1 MSKSDND
8 LNDLDGRL
16 KSEQSKQS
24 KGWAKSPW
32 FKLGIGLAVEISVV
46 AIVFFTPVRSWLG
59 LDNARTIMHNF
70 QGWRETLG
78 LFAPLAYIL
87 TYIAATVFAIPGTIL
102 TLTAGALFGA
112 IEGTI
117 WTVIGATLGATAAF
131 LVSRFMLGGAIAQ
144 WFGKGDRLSKLI
156 QGLEKNGFWFALSVR
171 LAPIFPFNAV
181 NYLFG
186 LTPIP
191 LKTYFLATLIGILP
205 GTLAYS
211 WLGHSGMDALTGK
224 PPWQLIAALFALA
237 ALSATPLILKQFN
250 SSKLN
255 NTPS

>member
-1 MSKSDND
+1 MSKSDID
-8 LNDLDGRL
+8 SGSELNSD
-16 KSEQSKQS
+16 QST
-24 KGWAKSPW
+24 GWAKNPW
-32 FKLGIGLAVEISVV
+32 LKLGIGLAVEITVV
-46 AIVFFTPVRSWLG
+46 GVVFFTPVRSWLG

-78 LFAPLAYIL
+78 LFAPVAYIL

-102 TLTAGALFGA
+102 TVTAGALFGA

-131 LVSRFMLGGAIAQ
+131 LVARFLLGSAIAQ
-144 WFGKGDRLSKLI
+144 RFSQGDRLSKLV
-156 QGLEKNGFWFALSVR
+156 QGLEENGFWFALSIR

-205 GTLAYS
+205 GTFAYS
-211 WLGHSGMDALTGK
+211 WLGYSGMDALTGK
-224 PPWQLIAALFALA
+224 PPWQLIAALFSLA
-237 ALSATPLILKQFN
+237 GLSATPLIIKQFN
-250 SSKLN
+250 SSKPN
-255 NTPS
+255 NTQS

>member
-8 LNDLDGRL
+8 SGSGLNSDQPTGW
-16 KSEQSKQS
+16 SKN
-24 KGWAKSPW
+24 PW
-32 FKLGIGLAVEISVV
+32 LKLGIGLAVEITVV
-46 AIVFFTPVRSWLG
+46 GVVFFTPVRSWLG

-78 LFAPLAYIL
+78 LFAPMAYIL
-87 TYIAATVFAIPGTIL
+87 TYIVATVFAIPGTIL
-102 TLTAGALFGA
+102 TVTAGALFGA

-131 LVSRFMLGGAIAQ
+131 LVSRFMLGSAIAQ
-144 WFGKGDRLSKLI
+144 RFTKGDRLSKLV
-156 QGLEKNGFWFALSVR
+156 QGLEENGFWFALSIR

-191 LKTYFLATLIGILP
+191 LSTYFWATLIGILP
-205 GTLAYS
+205 GTFAYS
-211 WLGHSGMDALTGK
+211 WLGYSGMDALAGK
-224 PPWQLIAALFALA
+224 PPWQLIAALFGLA
-237 ALSATPLILKQFN
+237 GLSAIPLVIKQFN
-250 SSKLN
+250 SSKLD
-255 NTPS
+255 NTHS

>member
-1 MSKSDND
+1 MSKPDK
-8 LNDLDGRL
+8 DLDISLNSG
-16 KSEQSKQS
+16 QPQAWSKN
-24 KGWAKSPW
+24 PW
-32 FKLGIGLAVEISVV
+32 LKLGIGLAIEIAVV
-46 AIVFFTPVRSWLG
+46 GVVFFTPVRSWLG
-59 LDNARTIMHNF
+59 LDNALTIMHNF
-70 QGWRETLG
+70 QGWRESLG
-78 LFAPLAYIL
+78 LFAPVAYIL

-102 TLTAGALFGA
+102 TVTAGALFGA

-131 LVSRFMLGGAIAQ
+131 LVARFLLGSAIAQ
-144 WFGKGDRLSKLI
+144 KFTKGDRLSKLA
-156 QGLEKNGFWFALSVR
+156 QGLEENGFWFALSIR

-205 GTLAYS
+205 GTFAYS
-211 WLGHSGMDALTGK
+211 WLGYSGMDALTGK

-237 ALSATPLILKQFN
+237 GLSAAPLIIKQFN
-250 SSKLN
+250 SSKPN
-255 NTPS
+255 NS